1 MKLYSTYIKTNLLR
15 VPFLSITLILSTF
28 SFAQKKDRNIVPN
41 PSFEIHKGKSGGDIK
56 NAIPWLG
63 EGTVDYYTKIEKKDT
78 SKYKG
83 PHSGTCYVGL
93 RFQAAYKEYMYV
105 PLTEPLQKDRS
116 YHFKMYIRLLGA
128 STVVIKQLG
137 VYLSDDPFKVG
148 MEFDPE
154 GIIDSTHKKGIS
166 GRGWL
171 AIQGDYI
178 AHGGEKYMI
187 IGNFSTHMKD
197 DFVKKNKWDIFE
209 FKEAYYYIDDV
220 SLIKKITV
228 ADTMHSTK
236 GVVKKAARIFPD
248 SFATGQVVEI
258 KDLHFEK
265 GNAKFLKASY
275 KILDQL
281 VSALNDH
288 PFMEIQING
297 YLDNQGNEFS
307 EKKLSKE
314 RAKAVYE
321 YLSAHG
327 IISPMTYKGFGS
339 LQPIAPNDT
348 DENKAKNNRVEILII
363 KE

>member
-1 MKLYSTYIKTNLLR
+1 MKVL
-15 VPFLSITLILSTF
+15 FLSVTLLLGTI
-28 SFAQKKDRNIVPN
+28 SFAQKKDKNLVPN
-41 PSFEIHKGKSGGDIK
+41 PSFEIHKGKGAGDIK
-56 NAIPWLG
+56 NAIPWTG
-63 EGTVDYYTKIEKKDT
+63 EGTVDFYPKIEKKDT

-83 PHSGTCYVGL
+83 PHSGTCYAGL

-148 MEFDPE
+148 MTFDEE
-154 GIIDSTHKKGIS
+154 GIIDSTYKKGIS
-166 GRGWL
+166 SPGWV
-171 AIQGDYI
+171 AIQGNYI

-187 IGNFSTHMKD
+187 IGNFTTHMKD
-197 DFVKKNKWDIFE
+197 DFVKKHKWDIFE

-220 SLIKKITV
+220 SLIKKPSA
-228 ADTMHSTK
+228 ADSIHGPKS
-236 GVVKKAARIFPD
+236 VVNKAVKMFPD

-258 KDLHFEK
+258 KGLQFEK
-265 GNAKFLKASY
+265 DKATFAKGSY
-275 KILDQL
+275 KILDEL
-281 VSALNDH
+281 VSVLNDH

-297 YLDNQGNEFS
+297 YMDNQNNES
-307 EKKLSKE
+307 KEKKLSKE
-314 RAKAVYE
+314 RAKAVVD

-348 DENKAKNNRVEILII
+348 DENRAKNQRLEILII
-363 KE
+363 NE